1 MSKFNKEEF
10 YVFINPVALAVGII
24 GLCLWLEVNYEQIAM
39 TGGLIW
45 SVTGILHIEAQK
57 KKTINKKGLFRP
69 FIIDFKSRCL

>member
-45 SVTGILHIEAQK
+45 SVTGILHIEAQ
-57 KKTINKKGLFRP
+57 
-69 FIIDFKSRCL
+69 

>member
-24 GLCLWLEVNYEQIAM
+24 GLCLWLEVDYEQIAM

-57 KKTINKKGLFRP
+57 KKNKQ
-69 FIIDFKSRCL
+69 